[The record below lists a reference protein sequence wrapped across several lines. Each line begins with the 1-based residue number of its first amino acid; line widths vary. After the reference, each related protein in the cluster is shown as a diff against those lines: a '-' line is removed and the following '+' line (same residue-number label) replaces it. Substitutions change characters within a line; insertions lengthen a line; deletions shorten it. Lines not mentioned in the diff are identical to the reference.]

1 LLIGT
6 EQTTPNAMNFSKYQK
21 DLRKELSHVKM
32 NTDVTKADNVTYADF
47 IYLINPNRKILGQ
60 IWGLILNLFFF
71 LIPILNIYF
80 FYKYFNSFFLKVKK
94 NAVSNTERQTTTKR
108 DRRYK
113 GGYRIEGMR
122 YYTSFKHDKENPYN
136 LLSDSD
142 KRFFRLWKILIGL
155 PVFMFAL
162 LLFLMYIGEAWGMY
176 YPYFWA
182 ELLVGGIV
190 SYFVA
195 KSKNKQL
202 FE

>member
-1 LLIGT
+1 
-6 EQTTPNAMNFSKYQK
+6 MNFSKYQK
-21 DLRKELSHVKM
+21 ALQKELSYVKM
-32 NTDVTKADNVTYADF
+32 NTDVTKADNVTYSDF

-94 NAVSNTERQTTTKR
+94 NTISFTERQTTTKR

-122 YYTSFKHDKENPYN
+122 YYTSFKHDKENPYK
-136 LLSDSD
+136 LLSDND
-142 KRFFRLWKILIGL
+142 KRFFKYWKIIIGL

-162 LLFLMYIGEAWGMY
+162 LFLMIYFSSVWDIY
-176 YPYFWA
+176 YPYIWA
-182 ELLVGGIV
+182 ELLFGGVV